1 MMRERVSAASAARML
16 LCAGAALLTLSACG
30 KNADAPAPQ
39 PAPAAVADAPGDAPA
54 SQGNAGA
61 HTATGLKAGSR
72 DPNAALPTCT
82 PASEKCVLI
91 RPDCPAD
98 MPGCV
103 TAQIEFDFPPSFFKG
118 AAVRGGLALAERH
131 PRWLGLK
138 EDTLG
143 AETAWRD
150 WSSAGVRPGHY
161 WASVTTKLE
170 LRAPGE
176 KATTHPAAFL
186 SDVAFHPLAP
196 PFGWSRVALVGW
208 TKLKQ
213 PILLTQKGP
222 MVLLSSDVRVASPNA
237 YLVIDKA
244 KAKVIARLAAPR
256 ALRDGRFALISKT
269 KIYYWSR
276 EGTTPRCVK
285 AFGPSMGVIEAGP
298 ADCGGV
304 ATTPDDGDYGLAQ
317 ADAKDAAIVKKAA
330 PQETAQ
336 ADAVGC
342 GADAA
347 GRVYRVAEDPS
358 ILIYAAQ
365 IICD

>member
-1 MMRERVSAASAARML
+1 MQEIGLAATAARIL
-16 LCAGAALLTLSACG
+16 LCAGAALLALSACG
-30 KNADAPAPQ
+30 KKADAPAPQ
-39 PAPAAVADAPGDAPA
+39 APPAAIADAPGDAPSSADNA
-54 SQGNAGA
+54 SAGS
-61 HTATGLKAGSR
+61 GLKPGGR
-72 DPNAALPTCT
+72 DPNAALPACS
-82 PASEKCVLI
+82 PASDKCVLI

-98 MPGCV
+98 IPGCV
-103 TAQIEFDFPPSFFKG
+103 TAQIEFDFPSNFFKG

-143 AETAWRD
+143 AETVWRE
-150 WSSAGVRPGHY
+150 WSAAGTRTGPY
-161 WASVTTKLE
+161 WASITAKMD

-176 KATTHPAAFL
+176 KPSVQPAAFL

-196 PFGWSRVALVGW
+196 AFGWSRAALIGW

-213 PILLTQKGP
+213 PIVLTQKGP
-222 MVLLSSDVRVASPNA
+222 MVLLSSDIRVAAPNA

-244 KAKVIARLAAPR
+244 RAKVIARLAAPR
-256 ALRDGRFALISKT
+256 ALRDGRFAIITKSKM
-269 KIYYWSR
+269 YYWSR
-276 EGTTPRCVK
+276 EGSSPRCVK
-285 AFGPSMGVIEAGP
+285 AFGPSMGTIAPGP

-304 ATTPDDGDYGLAQ
+304 AFTPDDGDYGLAQ
-317 ADAKDAAIVKKAA
+317 ADAKDIAIVKKAA

-336 ADAVGC
+336 ADALGC

-347 GRVYRVAEDPS
+347 GRVYRAAEDPS

>member
-1 MMRERVSAASAARML
+1 MRENSLAASAARIL
-16 LCAGAALLTLSACG
+16 LCAGMAVLALSACG
-30 KNADAPAPQ
+30 KKSDALPTQ
-39 PAPAAVADAPGDAPA
+39 PAPAAIADAPGDAPT
-54 SQGNAGA
+54 SPDDSSA
-61 HTATGLKAGSR
+61 HVDAALRPGGR
-72 DPNAALPTCT
+72 DPNAALPACT
-82 PASEKCVLI
+82 PASDKCVLI

-98 MPGCV
+98 IPACV
-103 TAQIEFDFPPSFFKG
+103 TAQIEFDFPPSFFSRTP
-118 AAVRGGLALAERH
+118 VRGGLALAERH

-143 AETAWRD
+143 AETVWRD
-150 WSSAGVRPGHY
+150 WSMKGARAGHFWTSATV
-161 WASVTTKLE
+161 KMD

-176 KATTHPAAFL
+176 KAGSYPAAFL
-186 SDVAFHPLAP
+186 TDVAFHPLAP
-196 PFGWSRVALVGW
+196 PFGWSRAAIAGW

-222 MVLLSSDVRVASPNA
+222 MVLLSSDIRIASPNA

-256 ALRDGRFALISKT
+256 TLRDGRFAILSKT
-269 KIYYWSR
+269 RMFYWSR
-276 EGTTPRCVK
+276 EGASPRCMK
-285 AFGPSMGVIEAGP
+285 AFGPSMGTIAAGP

-304 ATTPDDGDYGLAQ
+304 AATPDDGDYGLAQ
-317 ADAKDAAIVKKAA
+317 ADAKDVAIVKKAA

-336 ADAVGC
+336 ADGLGC

>member
-1 MMRERVSAASAARML
+1 MRERSLAASAARLL
-16 LCAGAALLTLSACG
+16 LCAGAALLTLTACG
-30 KNADAPAPQ
+30 KKADAPAPQ
-39 PAPAAVADAPGDAPA
+39 TPPAAIADAPGDGPA
-54 SQGNAGA
+54 SAENASA
-61 HTATGLKAGSR
+61 QAAAGLRPGGR
-72 DPNAALPTCT
+72 DPNAALPACT
-82 PASEKCVLI
+82 PASDKCVLI

-98 MPGCV
+98 IPGCV
-103 TAQIEFDFPPSFFKG
+103 AAQIEFEFPSSFFKG
-118 AAVRGGLALAERH
+118 ASVRGGLALAERH

-143 AETAWRD
+143 AETVWRD
-150 WSSAGVRPGHY
+150 WSAKGVRPGHY
-161 WASVTTKLE
+161 WASVTAKME
-170 LRAPGE
+170 LRTPGE
-176 KATTHPAAFL
+176 KPATHPAAFL

-196 PFGWSRVALVGW
+196 AFGWSRVALIGW

-222 MVLLSSDVRVASPNA
+222 MVLVSSDISVASPNA

-244 KAKVIARLAAPR
+244 KAKIIARLAAPR
-256 ALRDGRFALISKT
+256 ALRDGRFAIISRSKM
-269 KIYYWSR
+269 YYWSR
-276 EGTTPRCVK
+276 EGASARCVE
-285 AFGPSMGVIEAGP
+285 AFGPALGVIKAGP
-298 ADCGGV
+298 AECGGV

-317 ADAKDAAIVKKAA
+317 ADAKDVAIVRKAA

-336 ADAVGC
+336 ADALGC

-347 GRVYRVAEDPS
+347 GRVYRVAEDPG